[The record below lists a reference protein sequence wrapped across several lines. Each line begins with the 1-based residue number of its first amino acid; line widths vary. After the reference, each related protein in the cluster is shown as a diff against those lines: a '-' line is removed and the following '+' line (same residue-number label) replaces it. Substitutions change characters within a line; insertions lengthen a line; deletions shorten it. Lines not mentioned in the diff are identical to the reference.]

1 MFHHLKCP
9 SFISL
14 YARNL
19 VNAST
24 PYLAIGWKTFST
36 IFCSYKLLVKIN
48 VYVVVN
54 ESYLD
59 CYSCLKTTA
68 YLQSQPRLLVSC

>member
-1 MFHHLKCP
+1 MFHHLKC
-9 SFISL
+9 SISL

-19 VNAST
+19 VNGVDSLSG
-24 PYLAIGWKTFST
+24 YIFCLHNERLGNLST
-36 IFCSYKLLVKIN
+36 IFCYKLLVKIN

-59 CYSCLKTTA
+59 
-68 YLQSQPRLLVSC
+68 QRRLLVSC